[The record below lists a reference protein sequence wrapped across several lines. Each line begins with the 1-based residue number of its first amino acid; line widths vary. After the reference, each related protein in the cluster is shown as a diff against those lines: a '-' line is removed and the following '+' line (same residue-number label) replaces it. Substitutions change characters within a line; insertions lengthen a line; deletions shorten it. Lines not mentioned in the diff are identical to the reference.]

1 MRILSVVPDSAA
13 TERIFSKMGTVRSKL
28 RSRLHPGK
36 VRKTVLVAEHNGQQW
51 PRPIHASRKRKFGG
65 DTGSAPVMDE
75 SETLEHGPDLE
86 EAAATSFTTITNDL
100 HHEAIEAT
108 ISDATN
114 SGSTKSGSNPTPR
127 NGTERLKLRFLF
139 DFTTG

>member
-1 MRILSVVPDSAA
+1 MRILSVVPNSAA

-65 DTGSAPVMDE
+65 DTGSASVMDE
-75 SETLEHGPDLE
+75 SGRSLNWDRYLHTHRRFPSAGPLKMSRL
-86 EAAATSFTTITNDL
+86 A
-100 HHEAIEAT
+100 
-108 ISDATN
+108 
-114 SGSTKSGSNPTPR
+114 GSKVHSRVVRARDTKG
-127 NGTERLKLRFLF
+127 GMC
-139 DFTTG
+139 